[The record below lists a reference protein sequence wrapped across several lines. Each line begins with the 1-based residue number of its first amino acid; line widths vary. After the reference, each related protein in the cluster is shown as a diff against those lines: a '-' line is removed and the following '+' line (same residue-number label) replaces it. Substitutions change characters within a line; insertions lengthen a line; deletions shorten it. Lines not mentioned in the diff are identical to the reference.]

1 MLTGTTMGSSPLW
14 TGQPFGPQAAQ
25 EQPNPDQWVPPITQ
39 ARDPDA
45 QLNHGQPPT
54 RFWRLVGGGPDP
66 ATHIAPPSIVQIRI
80 TQLLND
86 QAPANKNARTEEA
99 EARPDSADN
108 RAETAER
115 EAEALRG
122 PEASRDSDGRAA
134 QTPAG
139 DTTPRTSAR
148 SDASN
153 AAAAALEDLS
163 AIAAAAP
170 AAPETE
176 VQV

>member
-1 MLTGTTMGSSPLW
+1 MLTGTTMSSSPLW

-86 QAPANKNARTEEA
+86 QVPANENARTEEA
-99 EARPDSADN
+99 EARAEAAEA
-108 RAETAER
+108 RAEAAES
-115 EAEALRG
+115 EAEVARG
-122 PEASRDSDGRAA
+122 ETTR
-134 QTPAG
+134 PATE
-139 DTTPRTSAR
+139 DTPRGEAATRTDAASA
-148 SDASN
+148 AV
-153 AAAAALEDLS
+153 AALEDRA
-163 AIAAAAP
+163 AIAAVVP
-170 AAPETE
+170 ALPETR
-176 VQV
+176 VQL